1 MFAAMMIVGQYSRY
15 WQHTMIS
22 DDDDDNDKALFA
34 MVSVFAT
41 KMVSMFATMM
51 IVGQYSRTVLAVFTT
66 MMIRDD
72 DDSRRCY
79 DDYSSSGR

>member
-1 MFAAMMIVGQYSRY
+1 MIC
-15 WQHTMIS
+15 

-41 KMVSMFATMM
+41 KMVSMFAIMM
-51 IVGQYSRTVLAVFTT
+51 IVGQYSRTVFAT

-72 DDSRRCY
+72 DDSRR
-79 DDYSSSGR
+79 